1 MDVDVQLPEM
11 FTVRV
16 VIADDKRVSAG
27 AKTINVK
34 ALPESGKPLDFSG
47 AVGF

>member
-1 MDVDVQLPEM
+1 ML
-11 FTVRV
+11 
-16 VIADDKRVSAG
+16 KSSAG

-47 AVGF
+47 AVGSFEFKVTPLKRV